1 MGVHANLAIEAL
13 GQAPHRFHPQAVD
26 GHTALESGAEIEQGL
41 PDQPVVFIGDPE
53 VPGVPYIE
61 LDNKAAARLA
71 TQHLI
76 DRGARRIGTIT
87 GPMDM
92 SSARQRLAGFQEVMA
107 EAGLDASLFVEGGY
121 NAQSGQVV
129 EQLLARAPDL
139 DGVFAANDLMA
150 VTAMG
155 VLQRLGRR
163 VPEDVRIIGFDDA
176 SIGRQCTP
184 QLTTMTNPAAEH
196 ARVAAELLIEI
207 LAGGV
212 PETRNLMAAS
222 QLVVRG
228 ST

>member
-1 MGVHANLAIEAL
+1 
-13 GQAPHRFHPQAVD
+13 
-26 GHTALESGAEIEQGL
+26 
-41 PDQPVVFIGDPE
+41 
-53 VPGVPYIE
+53 
-61 LDNKAAARLA
+61 
-71 TQHLI
+71 
-76 DRGARRIGTIT
+76 
-87 GPMDM
+87 
-92 SSARQRLAGFQEVMA
+92 MA
-107 EAGLDASLFVEGGY
+107 EAGLDGSLYVEGGY

-129 EQLLARAPDL
+129 EQLLSEAPDL

-163 VPEDVRIIGFDDA
+163 VPEDVRIVGFDDA
-176 SIGRQCTP
+176 AIGRQCTP

-196 ARVAAELLIEI
+196 ARMAAELLIEI